1 MLAAPLKGRTTKRII
16 VIVIILILGS
26 LLVPSVVSADSGTS
40 TLAGT
45 EITGKTG
52 DGNWIDN
59 TWKVTMYP
67 GEQKSTTITLSNRR
81 PKDITLTLSV
91 TPSIFDDGNVIINL
105 DNSTLIVPAKSE
117 ACAVISASATG
128 SATPET
134 YSAEIRIEALPPP
147 LSVTTNNATRIT
159 WFGSTLNGRLDNL
172 GNFSSVS
179 VSFVWGTT
187 SGYLDK
193 ETRPKPKR
201 RAGAFSARLQRL
213 SPNTTYYFRAKAEGD
228 GTIVYGDEFNFTTQ
242 KPGKAFRWLRW
253 FWWWW

>member
-1 MLAAPLKGRTTKRII
+1 MLAAPLGDRTMKRI
-16 VIVIILILGS
+16 VVIILILGS

-40 TLAGT
+40 TLAGI
-45 EITGKTG
+45 EITGRTG

-91 TPSIFDDGNVIINL
+91 TPNIFDDGNVIINF
-105 DNSTLIVPAKSE
+105 DNSTLIVPGKSE

-128 SATPET
+128 SATPGT
-134 YSAEIRIEALPPP
+134 YSAEIRIEVLPPP
-147 LSVTTNNATRIT
+147 LSVTTNDARHIT
-159 WFGSTLNGRLDNL
+159 VKGATLNGQLDGL

-179 VSFVWGTT
+179 VSFEWGTT
-187 SGYLDK
+187 SGSLDK
-193 ETRPKPKR
+193 ETRPKPRKK
-201 RAGAFSARLQRL
+201 AGVFSARLPRL
-213 SPNTTYYFRAKAEGD
+213 SPNTTYYFQAKAEGD
-228 GTIVYGDEFNFTTQ
+228 GTIVYGDELNFTTQ
-242 KPGKAFRWLRW
+242 KPRKPFWWFWW